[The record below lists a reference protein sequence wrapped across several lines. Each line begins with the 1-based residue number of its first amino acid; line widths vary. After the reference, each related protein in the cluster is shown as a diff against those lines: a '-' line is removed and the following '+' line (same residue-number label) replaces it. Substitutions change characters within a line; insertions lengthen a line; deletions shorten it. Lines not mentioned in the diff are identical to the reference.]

1 MMVSKCFVIG
11 SCVSRDMFNSKFVS
25 EYKDSFELQVMQF
38 QMSMLSILEPP
49 ISYPGALWDSSKMTI
64 GADVKIMDRFFRHR
78 KVPLPR
84 KIFKTR
90 ISA

>member
-1 MMVSKCFVIG
+1 MTDKVQSKL
-11 SCVSRDMFNSKFVS
+11 
-25 EYKDSFELQVMQF
+25 YF
-38 QMSMLSILEPP
+38 QGQQIIALE
-49 ISYPGALWDSSKMTI
+49 GKTR

>member
-1 MMVSKCFVIG
+1 MEKKI
-11 SCVSRDMFNSKFVS
+11 N
-25 EYKDSFELQVMQF
+25 
-38 QMSMLSILEPP
+38 ILTETE
-49 ISYPGALWDSSKMTI
+49 ITESS

-84 KIFKTR
+84 TIFKTR

>member
-1 MMVSKCFVIG
+1 MSSETLEVIETLIVEIAKAPETKTSSEMV
-11 SCVSRDMFNSKFVS
+11 
-25 EYKDSFELQVMQF
+25 
-38 QMSMLSILEPP
+38 
-49 ISYPGALWDSSKMTI
+49 T